1 MARKSSENP
10 QLDMTPM
17 IDVVFELII
26 FFVVTLT
33 EAQTKDETIELEDG
47 QHGIVLTPEELPP
60 THMMIDVGVD
70 RKGKARI
77 SMGDRDVSPDEI
89 SRRVKEKMRKVG
101 EFPVLIRADYA
112 VQHSAVARVM
122 NACTAA
128 GLWKIS
134 FVAVGEDVQIPEG
147 AEVRCYTR
155 IDTPAI
161 AYTPKE
167 GEPTEA
173 ETEFVDSKT
182 PALRY
187 WAVPFIG
194 NGVYKPE

>member
-33 EAQTKDETIELEDG
+33 EAQRKDETIELEDG
-47 QHGIVLTPEELPP
+47 KSGIVLTPEELPP
-60 THMMIDVGVD
+60 THMMVDIGLD
-70 RKGKARI
+70 RKGKPRI
-77 SMGDRDVSPDEI
+77 SMGDRDITPDEI
-89 SRRVKEKMRKVG
+89 GRRVKEKMRKVG

-112 VQHSAVARVM
+112 VKHSAVAKVM

-134 FVAVGEDVQIPEG
+134 FVAVGEDKTYKDDAGLRAKLRQINAGKRVKGGPR
-147 AEVRCYTR
+147 ARLLTKF
-155 IDTPAI
+155 PNQK
-161 AYTPKE
+161 PKKK
-167 GEPTEA
+167 G
-173 ETEFVDSKT
+173 K
-182 PALRY
+182 
-187 WAVPFIG
+187 
-194 NGVYKPE
+194 